1 MLVLPTL
8 HTYLSQL
15 LSPPSIHTALLLTP
29 EGALVS
35 YASRTS
41 IESCSVATFTH
52 GSQSSFS
59 DPTGGTPSS
68 PRSIKSNRS
77 SNPSTAQGSK
87 PGSVVSIETGTE
99 PGPPRSKDEIR
110 MAAGL
115 GAEVWAETRG
125 DGEGMAESEVSS
137 ECFIIDDGYS
147 TTTTPQLGRIL
158 VLAVEDGKASGEG
171 TEPLLLLAVNGT
183 MEADW
188 DAMRLKACVLW
199 LRWLR
204 GSD

>member
-1 MLVLPTL
+1 
-8 HTYLSQL
+8 
-15 LSPPSIHTALLLTP
+15 
-29 EGALVS
+29 
-35 YASRTS
+35 
-41 IESCSVATFTH
+41 
-52 GSQSSFS
+52 
-59 DPTGGTPSS
+59 
-68 PRSIKSNRS
+68 
-77 SNPSTAQGSK
+77 
-87 PGSVVSIETGTE
+87 
-99 PGPPRSKDEIR
+99 